1 VGDDETLKRW
11 MARNRV
17 ALVLKVLHSETIVA
31 ESTRRHGLTVAEIRL
46 SSGRSGSSAALRT
59 PCAVDRWTMRLAKTR
74 RSSVCSVRLANWS

>member
-31 ESTRRHGLTVAEIRL
+31 ESTRRHGLTVAEIE
-46 SSGRSGSSAALRT
+46 
-59 PCAVDRWTMRLAKTR
+59 
-74 RSSVCSVRLANWS
+74 